1 MNVFQ
6 IVSLAVLL
14 VLSGAQAFKINFET
28 IFFKKENVLQS
39 KENELKLEIE
49 NVKQA
54 LEEMSKGESLTK
66 SICEAY
72 HRL

>member
-14 VLSGAQAFKINFET
+14 VLSGTQTFKINFET
-28 IFFKKENVLQS
+28 IFFKKENILRN
-39 KENELKLEIE
+39 KENELKLEVE

-54 LEEMSKGESLTK
+54 LEEMSKGDSLTK
-66 SICEAY
+66 SICETY
-72 HRL
+72 HIL